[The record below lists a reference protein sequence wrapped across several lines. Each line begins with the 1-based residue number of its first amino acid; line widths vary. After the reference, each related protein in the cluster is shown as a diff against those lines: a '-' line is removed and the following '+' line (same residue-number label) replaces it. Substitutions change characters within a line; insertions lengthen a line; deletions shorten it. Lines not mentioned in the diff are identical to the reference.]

1 MPLKVGLAGGGGIA
15 TPHLEA
21 FVRNEHVG
29 EVILAEPHEEARQ
42 RQVER
47 FGIIK
52 HATADFDDL
61 VADDSVDVIDLCTPH
76 DLHHPQAVA
85 ALDAGK
91 HVITEKPIAITL
103 DQADEMIARA
113 KKAGKRLFVALCQ
126 RMFPAHIRARQ
137 IIDDGEIGD
146 LYMGVVTVIGDEF
159 GRMNDPKSWK
169 GDWDRAGGGA
179 LIDTGYHAVYM
190 MQHFLGPAQAVTARM
205 KRLRVKPKNKADDTA
220 FVALEHPKGRMSTIT
235 VTYAATGSP
244 WVEERRLVGTT
255 GELVVR
261 EGVAAPGGG
270 EHGILDDLEYEV
282 PLLGFADKQPVY
294 PPPKVFNPP
303 RVNWYAIGETIHH
316 FIECL
321 VEEKEEDITA
331 GEARAALATCLAAY
345 QSDREG
351 RRVEIDHVKQ

>member
-1 MPLKVGLAGGGGIA
+1 MSLRVGLVGGGGIA

-21 FVRNEHVG
+21 YVRNDYVN
-29 EVILAEPHEEARQ
+29 EVILAEPNAETRQ

-61 VADDSVDVIDLCTPH
+61 LADDSIALIDICTPH
-76 DLHHPQAVA
+76 DLHHPQALA
-85 ALDAGK
+85 AFDAGK
-91 HVITEKPIAITL
+91 HAITEKPIAMTL
-103 DQADEMIARA
+103 EQADEMISRA
-113 KKAGKRLFVALCQ
+113 KKAGRRLFVALCQ
-126 RMFPAHIRARQ
+126 RMFPAHVRAKE
-137 IIDDGEIGD
+137 IIDAGEIGE
-146 LYMGVVTVIGDEF
+146 LYLGVVTVIGDEF

-169 GDWDRAGGGA
+169 GDWERAGGGA

-190 MQHFLGPAQAVTARM
+190 MQHFLGPAKAATACT
-205 KRLRVKPKNKADDTA
+205 KRLRVKPSHKADDTS
-220 FVALEHPKGRMSTIT
+220 FVALEHPHSRMSTIV

-255 GELVVR
+255 GELIVR
-261 EGVAAPGGG
+261 EGVAVGGRG
-270 EHGILDDLEYEV
+270 EHGIFDDLEYEV
-282 PLLGFADKQPVY
+282 PLLGFADKEPFY

-303 RVNWYAIGETIHH
+303 RVNWYAIGRIIDH

-321 VEEKEEDITA
+321 VEEKEEEITA

-345 QSDREG
+345 RSSKEG
-351 RRVEIDHVKQ
+351 CRIEIDHVKY